1 MAEKPNLA
9 VGIDLG
15 TSNSCVAYLNG
26 GVPQVIPNADGHSTT
41 PSVVAFTTQKTWL
54 VGLDAKHQAVTNPK
68 GTVGSI
74 KRFIGRKIT
83 DEDVQKDSK
92 LVPYP
97 VEGSEN
103 GDIRVHLDDQLK
115 SPEEVSAIILQKI
128 KQDVEARLGEK
139 VTNAVITVPAY
150 FNDSQRQATKDA
162 GRIAGFEVL
171 RIINEPTAAALA
183 YDFDTKKNQKIAVYD
198 LGGGT
203 LDVTILE
210 TLNGLYRVLST
221 CGDTHLGGDDF
232 DQALMQWV
240 LEKFKADT
248 GVDLRQEPVALQ
260 RLREAAEK
268 AKCDLSSM
276 ESVDIN
282 LPFIAKREETP
293 LNLSYSLTRGEFES
307 MVNGLIERSME
318 PCKKALR
325 DANLTP
331 NDLNDVI
338 LVGGMTRVPKVREFV
353 KRFFNREPNSKIN
366 PDESV
371 ARGASIQAGIINGN
385 VKTALLLDV
394 TPLSLGVETL
404 GGSFSVIIP
413 RNTTVPTKMSKLY
426 STVKDMQTSVNV
438 KVLQGESKAANN
450 NKTLGFFSFIGIPAA
465 PAGTIQIEVTFS
477 IDSNGIVHVT
487 AKNVATGQIQQ
498 MKVSATSGLGK
509 DELDKLV
516 QAAKGRVIATAPA
529 VEAPPA
535 KMSLETPK
543 KSAAP
548 SAIPSAA
555 SAPSPPLPFAAA
567 TDAEGHGEG
576 EFLTGDMINSFLKDS
591 DETPRG

>member
-1 MAEKPNLA
+1 MAEKSLA

-26 GVPQVIPNADGHSTT
+26 DVPQVIPNSDGYHTT
-41 PSVVAFTTQKTWL
+41 PSVVAFTSQKTWL
-54 VGLDAKHQAVTNPK
+54 VGLDAKHQAITNSK
-68 GTVGSI
+68 GTVASI

-83 DEDVQKDSK
+83 DEDVQRDKSF
-92 LVPYP
+92 VSYNI
-97 VEGSEN
+97 EGSEN
-103 GDIRVHLDDQLK
+103 NDIRVHLDDQLK
-115 SPEEVSAIILQKI
+115 SPEEISAIILQKI

-162 GRIAGFEVL
+162 GKIAGFEVL

-183 YDFDTKKNQKIAVYD
+183 YDFDTKKNQKVAVYD

-210 TLNGLYRVLST
+210 LLNGLYRVLST

-240 LEKFKADT
+240 LEKFSAEN
-248 GVDLRQEPVALQ
+248 GIDLRQEPVALQ
-260 RLREAAEK
+260 RLREATEK
-268 AKCDLSSM
+268 AKCDLSNATTV
-276 ESVDIN
+276 EIN
-282 LPFIAKREETP
+282 LPFITKKNETP
-293 LNLSYSLTRGEFES
+293 INMAYTISRGDFEAL
-307 MVNGLIERSME
+307 VNPLIEKTLE

-325 DANLTP
+325 DANLSP
-331 NDLNDVI
+331 NDLNDI
-338 LVGGMTRVPKVREFV
+338 LLVGGMTRMPKVRETV
-353 KRFFNREPNSKIN
+353 KRFFNKEPNTKVN

-371 ARGASIQAGIINGN
+371 AMGAAIQAGIINGN
-385 VKTALLLDV
+385 VRNALLLDV

-404 GGSFSVIIP
+404 GGTFSVIIP

-438 KVLQGESKAANN
+438 KVLQGESKASNN
-450 NKTLGFFSFIGIPAA
+450 NKTLGFFSFVGIPPA

-477 IDSNGIVHVT
+477 IDSNGIVNVT
-487 AKNVATGQIQQ
+487 AKNVATGQMQQ
-498 MKVSATSGLGK
+498 MKVSATSGLTK

-516 QAAKGRVIATAPA
+516 QIAKGRVVSSSPKESPQAASEEPVKNTTTVPVAPT
-529 VEAPPA
+529 
-535 KMSLETPK
+535 ST
-543 KSAAP
+543 P
-548 SAIPSAA
+548 SASGG
-555 SAPSPPLPFAAA
+555 LV
-567 TDAEGHGEG
+567 DAQSGD
-576 EFLTGDMINSFLKDS
+576 EFLTGDMINSFLKDP
-591 DETPRG
+591 DGPPGT

>member
-1 MAEKPNLA
+1 MADKALA

-26 GVPQVIPNADGHSTT
+26 GEPQVLPNSDGYHTT
-41 PSVVAFTTQKTWL
+41 PSVVAFTAQKNWL
-54 VGLDAKHQAVTNPK
+54 VGLDAKHQAITNPT
-68 GTVGSI
+68 GTVASI

-83 DEDVQKDSK
+83 DEDVQKDK
-92 LVPYP
+92 NLVSYT

-103 GDIRVHLDDQLK
+103 SDIRVHLDDQLK
-115 SPEEVSAIILQKI
+115 SPEEISAIILQKI

-162 GRIAGFEVL
+162 GKIAGFEVL

-210 TLNGLYRVLST
+210 LLNGLYRVLAT

-232 DQALMQWV
+232 DQTIMQWV
-240 LEKFKADT
+240 LEKFSSEH
-248 GVDLRQEPVALQ
+248 GVDLRQDPVALQ
-260 RLREAAEK
+260 RLRETAEK
-268 AKCDLSSM
+268 AKCDLSAVA
-276 ESVDIN
+276 SVDIN
-282 LPFIAKREETP
+282 LPFITKKEGTP
-293 LNLSYSLTRGEFES
+293 LNLSYTLSRNDYE
-307 MVNGLIERSME
+307 GLVSVLVERTLE

-331 NDLNDVI
+331 NDLNDII
-338 LVGGMTRVPKVREFV
+338 LVGGMTRMPKVRETV
-353 KRFFNREPNSKIN
+353 KRFFNKEPNTKVN
-366 PDESV
+366 PDEAV
-371 ARGASIQAGIINGN
+371 ALGASIQAGIINGN
-385 VKTALLLDV
+385 VRNALLLDV

-450 NKTLGFFSFIGIPAA
+450 NKTLGFFSFIGLPPA
-465 PAGTIQIEVTFS
+465 PAGTVQIEVTFA
-477 IDSNGIVHVT
+477 IDSNGIVNVT
-487 AKNVATGQIQQ
+487 AKNVATGQLQQ
-498 MKVSATSGLGK
+498 MKVSATSGLSR
-509 DELDKLV
+509 DELEKLV
-516 QAAKGRVIATAPA
+516 QVAKGRVISSEPKEEVQPKEEDRKKSVPLSST
-529 VEAPPA
+529 PA
-535 KMSLETPK
+535 KTFVPAET
-543 KSAAP
+543 S
-548 SAIPSAA
+548 
-555 SAPSPPLPFAAA
+555 FEQGD
-567 TDAEGHGEG
+567 T
-576 EFLTGDMINSFLKDS
+576 EFLTGDMINSFLKEP
-591 DETPRG
+591 DEPTDR